1 MPHGPRRFA
10 KNAENVRHFRL
21 VARSGHDTGNE
32 GASPLVLEPFVP
44 LKAGREARRNDMDEA
59 ELLTIPE
66 SLQTLGPS
74 VFGLDRRPDD
84 AHDGCAEKEEEVEHK
99 CPKGHLLYEHLE
111 TTYGT
116 CDGCSAVVSS
126 GEHVM
131 NCGECNWYLCDKCTG
146 QDDDEAAALDDDC
159 YFPKDGYNYNKH
171 LKSVGTEK
179 KKMGG
184 IVIDAPKQG
193 LDGVQLAVPNAHTLE
208 FVQPAATTEQ
218 EEVMRA
224 LTDTACE
231 TAEYEEFDDA
241 DLEELFPGGVQEEEV
256 MLWGE
261 SALEREN
268 MPDLALFKEMH
279 AQRMLLMAAG
289 EPGDDDDEPYI
300 EEGECPAGAPITN
313 ARFEQL
319 LENEYAEE
327 EEGALDDDEIEG
339 PVNLEDM
346 EAILDDYIDERNAEK
361 KFLDSVVE
369 PQRDGKLDDCPR
381 VIDETK
387 ALIERLGY
395 DNLDADPETSEG
407 ESEEDE
413 SKNWDCET
421 VLSTLSNISNRPGKI
436 SKIKLVKKNGPENP
450 NLTAIAEQS
459 SDEEDEE
466 EDIVDLPDVI
476 TERPENESAEEK
488 KLRKASVK
496 AMRKICRQMKK
507 ESKDTYKNESAKLKA
522 TKSRSVGD
530 VKDKL
535 RVMKL

>member
-10 KNAENVRHFRL
+10 KNAENVRTFRL

-32 GASPLVLEPFVP
+32 GASPLVLEPFVT
-44 LKAGREARRNDMDEA
+44 LKAGREARKNNIDEA

-74 VFGLDRRPDD
+74 AFGLDRRPDD
-84 AHDGCAEKEEEVEHK
+84 NDVAKVQEEVEHK

-131 NCGECNWYLCDKCTG
+131 NCGECNWYLCDACTG
-146 QDDDEAAALDDDC
+146 QDDEEAAALDDDC
-159 YFPKDGYNYNKH
+159 YFPQDGYNYSRH
-171 LKSVGTEK
+171 LKSVSTEK

-184 IVIDAPKQG
+184 IVIDAPKHTM
-193 LDGVQLAVPNAHTLE
+193 DGIQHTVPEASTLE
-208 FVQPAATTEQ
+208 YVQPPTTTDQ
-218 EEVMRA
+218 EDVMRA

-241 DLEELFPGGVQEEEV
+241 DLEELFPGGVMEEEV
-256 MLWGE
+256 MLWGD
-261 SALEREN
+261 SVLEREN
-268 MPDLALFKEMH
+268 VPDLAMFKEMH
-279 AQRMLLMAAG
+279 AQRMLAMAAG

-300 EEGECPAGAPITN
+300 EEGEGMAAAPITA
-313 ARFEQL
+313 ARFERL

-339 PVNLEDM
+339 PVDLEDL
-346 EAILDDYIDERNAEK
+346 EGILDEYIDERNAEK

-387 ALIERLGY
+387 AIIARLGY
-395 DNLDADPETSEG
+395 DNLDEDPETSEG
-407 ESEEDE
+407 EPEEDE
-413 SKNWDCET
+413 SANWDCET
-421 VLSTLSNISNRPGKI
+421 VLSTLSNVSNRPGKI

-450 NLTAIAEQS
+450 NLALAAIVEND
-459 SDEEDEE
+459 SDEDEEE
-466 EDIVDLPDVI
+466 EDIVELPDVI
-476 TERPENESAEEK
+476 LERPRDESAEDK

-496 AMRKICRQMKK
+496 AMRQICRQMKK
-507 ESKDTYKNESAKLKA
+507 ESKTTYKTEEAKLKS

>member
-10 KNAENVRHFRL
+10 KNSENVRHFRL

-44 LKAGREARRNDMDEA
+44 LKAGRDARKDGIDEA

-74 VFGLDRRPDD
+74 VFGLDERPDD
-84 AHDGCAEKEEEVEHK
+84 DDCLEEEEE
-99 CPKGHLLYEHLE
+99 LDE
-111 TTYGT
+111 
-116 CDGCSAVVSS
+116 
-126 GEHVM
+126 
-131 NCGECNWYLCDKCTG
+131 
-146 QDDDEAAALDDDC
+146 DDEAAAALDDDC

-171 LKSVGTEK
+171 LKSVSTEK
-179 KKMGG
+179 KKLGG
-184 IVIDAPKQG
+184 IVIDAPRHG
-193 LDGVQLAVPNAHTLE
+193 LDGVQLAVPEASTLDY
-208 FVQPAATTEQ
+208 VQQPTSAEH

-224 LTDTACE
+224 LEDTACE
-231 TAEYEEFDDA
+231 VAEYEEFDDA
-241 DLEELFPGGVQEEEV
+241 DFEELVPGGVVEEEV
-256 MLWGE
+256 MLWGD
-261 SALEREN
+261 SVLEREN
-268 MPDLALFKEMH
+268 VPDLAMFKEMH
-279 AQRMLLMAAG
+279 AQRMLAMAAG

-300 EEGECPAGAPITN
+300 EEGECMAAAPITN

-339 PVNLEDM
+339 PVDLEDL
-346 EAILDDYIDERNAEK
+346 EGILDEYIDERDAEK
-361 KFLDSVVE
+361 RFLDSVVE

-387 ALIERLGY
+387 AIIERLGY

-421 VLSTLSNISNRPGKI
+421 VLSTLSNVSNRPGKI
-436 SKIKLVKKNGPENP
+436 GKIKLVKKNGPENP
-450 NLTAIAEQS
+450 NLAAIVEKD
-459 SDEEDEE
+459 SDEEEEE
-466 EDIVDLPDVI
+466 EDIVELPDVI
-476 TERPENESAEEK
+476 LERPKGESAEDK

-496 AMRKICRQMKK
+496 AMRQICRQMKK
-507 ESKDTYKNESAKLKA
+507 ESKTTYKSEAAKLGA